1 MAHTF
6 GSGSLLII
14 VVIIVAA
21 VFRHLCVAQD
31 KCGQIS
37 NVSNETAGTPPVD
50 ILDNRREVFY
60 FDMNNPASCSGRI
73 ASWKLCYHGPTDAED
88 QVIFAIYRLV
98 DNGTRYNQMSDTFC
112 ATLNDN
118 SNNEVSRSRR
128 STSKT
133 KPSGTRSLGG
143 SRSKS
148 RSKSVNSR
156 SCTSIPLLMAQSLH
170 RGFYCYEAL
179 EDDSSINIE
188 AGDVIGACVTDNSMD
203 SVQERVDIVG
213 VVNTSEHSLFY
224 NMNIN
229 ECSTKQF
236 PLNISFSQLSRLN
249 STRLH
254 FYLDI
259 SK

>member
-60 FDMNNPASCSGRI
+60 FDMNNSASCSGRI
-73 ASWKLCYHGPTDAED
+73 ASWKLCYHGPTDAEVD
-88 QVIFAIYRLV
+88 QVIFAIYRLA
-98 DNGTRYNQMSDTFC
+98 DNGTHYNQMSDTFC

-118 SNNEVSRSRR
+118 SNDEGDSSPRSTRRSGTHKGPRSGTESRR
-128 STSKT
+128 
-133 KPSGTRSLGG
+133 R
-143 SRSKS
+143 
-148 RSKSVNSR
+148 KSVNSR

-170 RGFYCYEAL
+170 GGFYCYEAL

-188 AGDVIGACVTDNSMD
+188 AGDVIGACVTDNPMD

-224 NMNIN
+224 MNIN
-229 ECSTKQF
+229 ECCTKQF
-236 PLNISFSQLSRLN
+236 PLNISFSQLSCLN